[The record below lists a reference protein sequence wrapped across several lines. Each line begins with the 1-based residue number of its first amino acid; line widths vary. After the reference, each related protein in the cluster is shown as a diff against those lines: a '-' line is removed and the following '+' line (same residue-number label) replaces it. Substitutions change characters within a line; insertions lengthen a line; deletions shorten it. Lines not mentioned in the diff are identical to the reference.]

1 MGLFAF
7 PINLNLI
14 MSSLLKK
21 DSLEMTE
28 TEYQTKTK
36 EIIRCIDLIQT
47 QITEDQEE
55 IQSLA
60 KETDELLNQLE
71 YKAS

>member
-1 MGLFAF
+1 MALFAI
-7 PINLNLI
+7 PVSLNSI
-14 MSSLLKK
+14 MNSLLKK
-21 DSLEMTE
+21 DSLEMSE

-36 EIIRCIDLIQT
+36 EIIHCIDLIQN
-47 QITEDQEE
+47 QITEDQKE